1 MTCQL
6 FRPPLS
12 FRLFD
17 PIVSDKADT
26 VLWSFGS
33 RIGNC
38 IRGTLLAWIA
48 PLLPSIIS
56 EIQEGQHL
64 IEVR

>member
-1 MTCQL
+1 
-6 FRPPLS
+6 LS
-12 FRLFD
+12 D

-38 IRGTLLAWIA
+38 TCGTLLAWIV
-48 PLLPSIIS
+48 PLLPSIIF

>member
-1 MTCQL
+1 VVVWL
-6 FRPPLS
+6 
-12 FRLFD
+12 
-17 PIVSDKADT
+17 
-26 VLWSFGS
+26 